1 MNLKVLIHNAALA
14 CVASCATGYAVGPGP
29 NVELIAAGLEEH
41 VGRPNDRVALMI
53 YQGDASKAVQK
64 ANLSLR
70 DAVKRLSLPRA
81 GIYRFSFESH
91 EPDEEGATSC
101 AASAQLQ
108 VVPEQS
114 YRVAFSVP
122 NASVPTATVKRLPAP
137 PARCA
142 GSKVRRRTH
151 CCALRHVFVSVLALA
166 WGLLLSMG

>member
-114 YRVAFSVP
+114 YRVAFTLLKQTCMLSAERISA
-122 NASVPTATVKRLPAP
+122 NGDREEIASATGKMRRLK
-137 PARCA
+137 
-142 GSKVRRRTH
+142 GKT
-151 CCALRHVFVSVLALA
+151 
-166 WGLLLSMG
+166 